1 MQDKEGKAKYE
12 PKLKPTLV
20 NLDSIQKSFDKA
32 RKDISKQKKIEVK
45 DFKIV

>member
-1 MQDKEGKAKYE
+1 MKDKESKEKYE
-12 PKLKPTLV
+12 PKLKPTLE
-20 NLDSIQKSFDKA
+20 NLDSIQKSFDKV